1 MEFSSVWGPVSSP
14 RIATITSPLRPTTLA
29 ETRYPCEAQVWIAVC
44 AMVTAIG
51 SDRSLLATSCALAEL
66 ASMQASPEASE
77 SAVRQDVVL
86 IMSMSSFEIRW
97 CLRLSQLFCDLV
109 DAGLGA
115 SLVLVAARR
124 TRNPDGAD
132 RLFADLDRE
141 RALCRRDVGQEQ
153 GSRIG
158 IALDVIRKLA

>member
-66 ASMQASPEASE
+66 ASMQAIPEASE
-77 SAVRQDVVL
+77 SAIKPDVVL
-86 IMSMSSFEIRW
+86 IMRRSSCKMCWWR
-97 CLRLSQLFCDLV
+97 RLFQLVCDLV
-109 DAGLGA
+109 DAGLG
-115 SLVLVAARR
+115 
-124 TRNPDGAD
+124 
-132 RLFADLDRE
+132 
-141 RALCRRDVGQEQ
+141 
-153 GSRIG
+153 
-158 IALDVIRKLA
+158 